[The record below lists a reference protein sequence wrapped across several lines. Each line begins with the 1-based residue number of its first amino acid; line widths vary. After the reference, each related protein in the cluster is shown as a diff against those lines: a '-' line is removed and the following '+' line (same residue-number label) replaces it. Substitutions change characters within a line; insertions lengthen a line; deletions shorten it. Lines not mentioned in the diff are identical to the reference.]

1 MGVLSTEVLVLNK
14 SYLPVHVTTV
24 RRAFTLLY
32 EGIARVV
39 DKQFSIYDFHD
50 WSQLKAEYGDDVV
63 GIVHRM
69 IRVPRVI
76 VLVAYDRIP
85 KKHVRFSRLNI
96 FGRDRNTC
104 QYCGKRF
111 SKTELNIDHVVP
123 RSLGGLSTWD
133 NVVCSCFECNK
144 RKGGMSPEQAGMK
157 LIRRPR
163 KPEWTPYATFNFKHP
178 VYKEWAPFLNIVDA
192 SYWNVELE
200 K

>member
-24 RRAFTLLY
+24 KRAFTLLY
-32 EGIARVV
+32 EGIAKVV
-39 DKQFSIYDFHD
+39 DKQFTIYDFKN
-50 WSQLKAEYGDDVV
+50 WAELKAEYDDDVI
-63 GIVHRM
+63 GIVQRV
-69 IRVPRVI
+69 IKVPRVI

-96 FGRDRNTC
+96 FSRDKNTC
-104 QYCGKRF
+104 QYCGESF
-111 SKTELNIDHVVP
+111 SRTELNIDHIIP
-123 RSLGGLSTWD
+123 RSVGGLSTWD

-144 RKGGMSPEQAGMK
+144 KKGGRTPEQAGMK
-157 LIRRPR
+157 LIRKPR
-163 KPEWTPYATFNFKHP
+163 KPEWTPYAAFNFKHIL
-178 VYKEWAPFLNIVDA
+178 YEEWAPFLNIVDA

>member
-1 MGVLSTEVLVLNK
+1 MGVLATEVLVLNK

-24 RRAFTLLY
+24 KRAFTLLY
-32 EGIARVV
+32 EGIAKAV
-39 DKQFSIYDFHD
+39 DRQFTIYDFQN
-50 WSQLKAEYGDDVV
+50 WSELKAEYNDDVI
-63 GIVHRM
+63 GIVHRV
-69 IRVPRVI
+69 IKVPRVI

-96 FGRDRNTC
+96 FARDKNTC
-104 QYCGKRF
+104 QYCGKRYQ
-111 SKTELNIDHVVP
+111 KTELNIDHIIP

-144 RKGGMSPEQAGMK
+144 KKGGMTPEQAGMK
-157 LIRRPR
+157 LVKRPK
-163 KPEWTPYATFNFKHP
+163 KPEWTPYAVFNFKHT